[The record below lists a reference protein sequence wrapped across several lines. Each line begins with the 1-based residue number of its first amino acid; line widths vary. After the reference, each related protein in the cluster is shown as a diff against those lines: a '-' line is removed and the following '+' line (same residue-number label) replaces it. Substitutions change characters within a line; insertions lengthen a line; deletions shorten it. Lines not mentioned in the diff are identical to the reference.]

1 MIMASGSDQRREP
14 RVAFSGF
21 VRLRGLGEEESVE
34 AEIRNLSSMGM
45 FVASKNVPEPGAAV
59 FCRVVIGNDRRIIKG
74 KVAWAS
80 PGSLA
85 EPSGAGIEFI
95 DISQKDS
102 EVLRNVVDASGP
114 EAFAASPTPQVVS
127 IVDSDN
133 LGSVEV
139 SFEGLA
145 APIVARARMT
155 PEGMVLTTKLPFLRV
170 GSEVRVNYATKD
182 AANHPKQ
189 GRLEAVS
196 LGSTGADG
204 VPRLLV
210 ELTVPHN
217 EPVLVAAPILSEL
230 ALHDTEPQGLTLPM
244 PASPL
249 VAESATPA
257 EEIEF
262 IDIESAPQIVA
273 AGSINLPAPR
283 IPQAQRQS
291 IEVSMTPMPAV
302 LAPLL
307 LADAPVSEPTM
318 RVDLAGNFDLPAE
331 PVTALSALQSSWK
344 YFVVAA
350 LSAAA
355 AAFLAFG
362 GDELEKSSP
371 AVSVA
376 STEQLP
382 QLPPAANEDI
392 RIERLPEVVAAKA
405 EVTAVAVTELP
416 KAKVEEQPA
425 PKVKKVADGWRP
437 ISDPSWPFTVVA
449 EGSTTTIF
457 IPFEGEQTDSRVYDI
472 KKPNGVVA
480 LLPNGTIAGKF
491 GKYRVRQAGI
501 AQVWVEA
508 RDNGLHAR
516 VLFGTIVQSH
526 VATLEKDG
534 LRVVATVSSE

>member
-1 MIMASGSDQRREP
+1 MASGSDQRRES

-85 EPSGAGIEFI
+85 EPRGAGIEFI
-95 DISQKDS
+95 DISKKDS
-102 EVLRNVVDASGP
+102 EVLRHVVDANVHESTS
-114 EAFAASPTPQVVS
+114 ASPTPQVVS

-133 LGSVEV
+133 LGRVEV
-139 SFEGLA
+139 SFEGLQ
-145 APIVARARMT
+145 APIVARAKMT
-155 PEGMVLTTKLPFLRV
+155 PEGMVLTAKLPFLRV
-170 GSEVRVNYATKD
+170 GSEVRVSYATRD
-182 AANHPKQ
+182 AANRPMQ
-189 GRLEAVS
+189 GRLQAVS

-210 ELTVPHN
+210 ELTVPQD
-217 EPVLVAAPILSEL
+217 EPALAAAPVLGEL
-230 ALHDTEPQGLTLPM
+230 AFHDTEPQGLTLPM
-244 PASPL
+244 PVSPM
-249 VAESATPA
+249 VVDAATVA
-257 EEIEF
+257 EEIEI
-262 IDIESAPQIVA
+262 IDIESAPQ
-273 AGSINLPAPR
+273 
-283 IPQAQRQS
+283 
-291 IEVSMTPMPAV
+291 MPAV

-307 LADAPVSEPTM
+307 SDAPVSEPTM
-318 RVDLAGNFDLPAE
+318 RVDLAGNFDLPSE
-331 PVTALSALQSSWK
+331 PATALSALQSSWK
-344 YFVVAA
+344 ILIMAA
-350 LSAAA
+350 LAAAA

-362 GDELEKSSP
+362 GDDLETSSP
-371 AVSVA
+371 VVSA
-376 STEQLP
+376 TPTGQLP
-382 QLPPAANEDI
+382 QLLPAANEDI
-392 RIERLPEVVAAKA
+392 RIERLPEVPP
-405 EVTAVAVTELP
+405 P
-416 KAKVEEQPA
+416 KAKKA
-425 PKVKKVADGWRP
+425 ADAWRP
-437 ISDPSWPFTVVA
+437 ISDPSWPFTVLA

-457 IPFEGEQTDSRVYDI
+457 IPFDGSQSDSRVYDI
-472 KKPNGVVA
+472 KNPNGVVA
-480 LLPNGTIAGKF
+480 LLPSGTIHGNF

-534 LRVVATVSSE
+534 LRVVATIRGE

>member
-1 MIMASGSDQRREP
+1 M
-14 RVAFSGF
+14 AFSGF

-59 FCRVVIGNDRRIIKG
+59 FCRVIIGNDRRIIKG

-95 DISQKDS
+95 DISKKDS
-102 EVLRNVVDASGP
+102 EVLRHVVDSNVH
-114 EAFAASPTPQVVS
+114 EANGTSPTPPVVS

-133 LGSVEV
+133 LGRVEV

-145 APIVARARMT
+145 TPVVARARMT

-170 GSEVRVNYATKD
+170 GSEVRVSYAVGD

-189 GRLEAVS
+189 GRLQAVS

-217 EPVLVAAPILSEL
+217 ESVMVAAPVSSEL
-230 ALHDTEPQGLTLPM
+230 ALHDTEPTGLTLPM
-244 PASPL
+244 PSSSLRAEPAV
-249 VAESATPA
+249 VAQEV
-257 EEIEF
+257 EF
-262 IDIESAPQIVA
+262 IDIESAPQ
-273 AGSINLPAPR
+273 
-283 IPQAQRQS
+283 QS
-291 IEVSMTPMPAV
+291 IEVSLTPMPAV

-307 LADAPVSEPTM
+307 LSNAPVSEPTM
-318 RVDLAGNFDLPAE
+318 RVDLAAGFDLPSESA
-331 PVTALSALQSSWK
+331 TALSALQSSWK
-344 YFVVAA
+344 IFVVAA
-350 LSAAA
+350 LAAAA

-362 GDELEKSSP
+362 GDDLEKSSP
-371 AVSVA
+371 VVSVA
-376 STEQLP
+376 PTGPLP
-382 QLPPAANEDI
+382 QLAAPANEGI
-392 RIERLPEVVAAKA
+392 RIERLPEV
-405 EVTAVAVTELP
+405 P
-416 KAKVEEQPA
+416 PAKVEVEASAVGEVPA
-425 PKVKKVADGWRP
+425 SKVKKVADAWRP

-457 IPFEGEQTDSRVYDI
+457 IPFDGEQTDSRVYDI
-472 KKPNGVVA
+472 NKPNGVVA
-480 LLPNGTIAGKF
+480 LLPNGTIHGNF

-526 VATLEKDG
+526 IATLEKDG
-534 LRVVATVSSE
+534 LRVVATVRSE